1 LAVKVW
7 EPESPVPE
15 TARVKVPLLTLF
27 AVVAVVARV
36 AKVAKVAKVA
46 RVAVVAFVA
55 EDALPDKAPLKVVVV
70 SVPVLGTNVIFVL
83 DTFCAALPDVADTQV
98 G

>member
-1 LAVKVW
+1 VNVC
-7 EPESPVPE
+7 EPERPVPE

-36 AKVAKVAKVA
+36 ARVAKVA

-55 EDALPDKAPLKVVVV
+55 EDALPDKAPLKVVAAI
-70 SVPVLGTNVIFVL
+70 VPVLGLAVNLVL
-83 DTFCAALPDVADTQV
+83 DTF
-98 G
+98 

>member
-1 LAVKVW
+1 M
-7 EPESPVPE
+7 
-15 TARVKVPLLTLF
+15 PLFTLL

-36 AKVAKVAKVA
+36 ARVANVAKVA

-55 EDALPDKAPLKVVVV
+55 EDALPDNAPLKVVVV
-70 SVPVLGTNVIFVL
+70 SVPVLGTKVIFVL